1 MREKCIPLKL
11 TAEEISVILHALVD
25 FRNKR
30 IAEGKTV
37 YLLDDL
43 ILKLAD

>member
-1 MREKCIPLKL
+1 MYRLKL
-11 TAEEISVILHALVD
+11 TTEEISVILHALVD

-30 IAEGKTV
+30 LAEGKTV